1 MSSKQLITY
10 ASWHLWNIAADAA
23 SQAKIKKVAQPK
35 ITTADSISAII
46 LSAVAT
52 EAFINELGTHLT
64 LLQKSE
70 LMGVED
76 WIRVGTQLEEFE
88 AGHEQ
93 VTAKYLLVSKLLPG
107 EPLKKGELLFQD
119 FRLLINV
126 RNDFAHPKAQQEP
139 PKYFEVFENRGWTY
153 NKKTDKPKLYRW
165 MTQLET
171 PEIACWAC
179 RSAHNI
185 IWNIIERFGDTD
197 HVVIADLYQG
207 MKFQWGKTLSDK
219 RVN

>member
-1 MSSKQLITY
+1 MDSQQSTTY
-10 ASWHLWNIAADAA
+10 ASWHIWNIAADAA
-23 SQAKIKKVAQPK
+23 LQAKIKKVAQPK
-35 ITTADSISAII
+35 ITTADSVSAII

-52 EAFINELGTHLT
+52 EAFINELGRRLT
-64 LLQKSE
+64 LLQKLE
-70 LMGVED
+70 LTSVEE
-76 WIRVGTQLEEFE
+76 WITVGTFLEELE
-88 AGHEQ
+88 AEHVQ
-93 VTAKYLLVSKLLPG
+93 VTAKYLLISKLLPG
-107 EPLKKGELLFQD
+107 EPLKKGEQPFQD

-126 RNDFAHPKAQQEP
+126 RNDFAHPKAQQKP

-153 NKKTDKPKLYRW
+153 NKKTDKPKLYGW

-185 IWNIIERFGDTD
+185 IWNIIERFGGTD

-207 MKFQWGKTLSDK
+207 MKFQWGKTLNDK